1 MYVSLT
7 RRKQWK
13 QIRNKET
20 TYHWLIKSSEYVWP
34 EGIPLD
40 FIHHLFVKFLLTEN
54 FATWITP
61 AHDNVIFMENCS
73 QLSSVHLNKQLNN
86 KL

>member
-1 MYVSLT
+1 VSLT

-20 TYHWLIKSSEYVWP
+20 TYYIQSSEHVWP

-40 FIHHLFVKFLLTEN
+40 SIHRFVKFLLKEN

-61 AHDNVIFMENCS
+61 AHDIFIEDGS
-73 QLSSVHLNKQLNN
+73 QLSSVRLK
-86 KL
+86 KLIKTKLIK